1 MSSYTVW
8 IEQEIERE
16 RLDAEEKEKE
26 KEREKEI
33 LVEDKENLLLE
44 NESLKTRVTELEQ
57 IIQSLI
63 WKSYHYRIDQIY
75 PFCCKNGIRQTAKKF
90 DMPIQDVIDF
100 ITECDESSGGIEN
113 AMDYKDC
120 CSEVYGEGL

>member
-16 RLDAEEKEKE
+16 RVEAEEKEKE
-26 KEREKEI
+26 KEREKEK
-33 LVEDKENLLLE
+33 LEEDKENLLLE

-57 IIQSLI
+57 IIKSLI

-75 PFCCKNGIRQTAKKF
+75 PFCSKNGIRQTAKKF
-90 DMPIQDVIDF
+90 DMPVEDVIDF
-100 ITECDESSGGIEN
+100 ITECDESSGGIVN
-113 AMDYKDC
+113 SIDYDDC